1 MSAPVFSIVIP
12 SFNSAATL
20 EETID
25 SVLGQTPG
33 LAEVIV
39 IDGGSTDGTLAIL
52 DSYGDKIRYISEPDR
67 GIYDAMNK
75 GIDLAQGQYINF
87 QGAGDK
93 LRPGILERIS
103 GAMPTALGRHVPSEL
118 PPGPTMVYGKV
129 WIVDQQRID
138 GEEFSKMTLRNGNI
152 PHQAVF
158 YSRDLFDTV
167 GRYDLKYPVLADY
180 ALCLQC
186 FGDDRVRKLYVD
198 EVVADY
204 LGGGVSTQRH
214 DDVFYADLGGL
225 IRKNLG
231 ARAYWTWRLQK
242 LVPMSIR
249 RARAARRSN
258 SPE

>member
-12 SFNSAATL
+12 SFNSAAAI
-20 EETID
+20 EETIE
-25 SVLGQTPG
+25 SILCQGPG

-39 IDGGSTDGTLAIL
+39 VDGGSSDGTLAIL
-52 DSYGDKIRYISEPDR
+52 ERYGDKIRSISEPDR

-75 GIDLAQGQYINF
+75 GIDLARGQYINY

-93 LRPGILERIS
+93 LRPGILEKIS
-103 GAMPTALGRHVPSEL
+103 GAMPIALGTHVLS
-118 PPGPTMVYGKV
+118 GPILVYGKV
-129 WIVDQQRID
+129 WIVDEQRID

-167 GRYDLKYPVLADY
+167 GRFDLKYPILADY
-180 ALCLQC
+180 ALCLKC
-186 FGDDRVRKLYVD
+186 FGDDRVRKVYVD

-214 DDVFYADLGGL
+214 DSAFYSDLPGL

-249 RARAARRSN
+249 RARAARRSK
-258 SPE
+258 